1 MNLSGVGMSPKR
13 FLSSLAVFSVAV
25 AFVGLLASYA
35 MGSSKQPETIVAK
48 PIGMATTSQGE
59 LRHVAIELNTYP
71 DSLVPENFNN
81 DHSDHPEW
89 VSYGPSTKLEVPAH
103 SLVTI
108 TITNYDGGEVLNNTY
123 FKDVI
128 GVEGDATLNGE
139 VFTSVPPDHVGH
151 TFTLRPAPVNNTSDL
166 FVSVPILAVPEDEMP
181 EEGYTENPNVVTFSF
196 IVGEAGEYIWNCQ
209 YPCGDGTYAK
219 FGDAMS
225 AERWMAGTLT
235 VV

>member
-1 MNLSGVGMSPKR
+1 M
-13 FLSSLAVFSVAV
+13 LAISVAV
-25 AFVGLLASYA
+25 VGFVASYA
-35 MGSSKQPETIVAK
+35 MSRSAEPEAIVATSM
-48 PIGMATTSQGE
+48 GTATTTQGTMQ
-59 LRHVAIELNTYP
+59 HVSISLNTYP
-71 DSLVPENFNN
+71 DSLVPENFNS
-81 DHSDHPEW
+81 DHSDHADW
-89 VSYGPSTKLEVPAH
+89 VSYGPSTKLVVPAH

-139 VFTSVPPDHVGH
+139 AFTSIPPDHVGH
-151 TFTLRPAPVNNTSDL
+151 TFTLRPAPVNKTSDL
-166 FVSVPILAVPEDEMP
+166 FVNVPILAVPEDEMP
-181 EEGYTENPNVVTFSF
+181 EEGYTDKPNVVTFSF
-196 IVGEAGEYIWNCQ
+196 IVGEPGEYVWNCQ

-225 AERWMAGTLT
+225 AERWMAGTLS